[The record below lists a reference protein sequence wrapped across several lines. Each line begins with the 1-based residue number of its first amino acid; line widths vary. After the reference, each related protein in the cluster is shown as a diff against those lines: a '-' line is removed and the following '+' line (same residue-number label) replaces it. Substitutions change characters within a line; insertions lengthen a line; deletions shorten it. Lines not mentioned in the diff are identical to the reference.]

1 MFATL
6 LLSHKFFQTEEVGLP
21 LSCLNW
27 RSLVLH
33 KAKIDQEQL
42 IRMEI
47 FFAIQAHRLQK
58 RSVWQTRKT
67 KYYKQNRF
75 FGGFASFARPLSS
88 RVVCVVVYGKVPWLS
103 LHAKYRTC
111 KAKQAAAPFFSRSQH
126 THNKRKEKP
135 ATQRASSQVLFPFF
149 TSKKLRVLIGIIF
162 ASVSMISPL
171 IP

>member
-1 MFATL
+1 MCYSGWQAIGKIKVGRRIKMLATL

-67 KYYKQNRF
+67 KYYKHKPQKLNKEISKEKMKNF
-75 FGGFASFARPLSS
+75 EKLGGE
-88 RVVCVVVYGKVPWLS
+88 
-103 LHAKYRTC
+103 
-111 KAKQAAAPFFSRSQH
+111 KAK
-126 THNKRKEKP
+126 KCKK
-135 ATQRASSQVLFPFF
+135 
-149 TSKKLRVLIGIIF
+149 SKKKLQNCKQ
-162 ASVSMISPL
+162 MKMK
-171 IP
+171 